1 MFPLA
6 DGQTVIRERRRLI
19 ADPYSQEPTLAD
31 WSDPL
36 ELTLEGV
43 AIAPSSSVE
52 STAVDRN
59 QVVTQM
65 SIYCGPDEDILAG
78 DRIRDGA
85 SLWDVQGEVA
95 NWKNPLT
102 GWAPGAEFRI
112 KKVAG

>member
-6 DGQTVIRERRRLI
+6 NGQMVIRERRRQI
-19 ADPYSQEPTLAD
+19 TDPYSQDSTLAD

-52 STAVDRN
+52 SNAVDRN
-59 QVVTQM
+59 PVVTQM

-85 SLWDVQGEVA
+85 TLWDVQGEVA
-95 NWKNPLT
+95 NWKNALT
-102 GWAPGAEFRI
+102 GWAPGAEFRV
-112 KKVAG
+112 KKVTG

>member
-6 DGQTVIRERRRLI
+6 DGQTVIRERRRLTP
-19 ADPYSQEPTLAD
+19 DPYSQEATLAD
-31 WSDPL
+31 WSEPL

-59 QVVTQM
+59 PVVTQM

-78 DRIRDGA
+78 DRIRDGET
-85 SLWDVQGEVA
+85 LWDVQGEVA

-112 KKVAG
+112 KRVAG